1 MGDEVHKARRSW
13 SEEFKRRVVA
23 EAMQPG
29 ASAAAIAQRYDL
41 NANLLFNWKRR
52 YGISNEFL
60 PVEISHNDLPVS
72 QTSSEP
78 ITAGAV
84 DISSLE
90 IALANGNR
98 ISVKGKLDAN
108 TLCRLVRSLGTP

>member
-1 MGDEVHKARRSW
+1 MGDEVRKARRSW

-29 ASAAAIAQRYDL
+29 VSAAAVARRYDL

-52 YGISNEFL
+52 YGMSDEFL
-60 PVEISHNDLPVS
+60 PVEISHDELPVP
-72 QTSSEP
+72 QTSGEP
-78 ITAGAV
+78 IVSGSADV
-84 DISSLE
+84 SSLE

-98 ISVKGKLDAN
+98 ISVKGKLDGDS
-108 TLCRLVRSLGTP
+108 LIRLVRSLDTP

>member
-1 MGDEVHKARRSW
+1 MSDEGHKARRSW

-29 ASAAAIAQRYDL
+29 VSAAAVARRYDL

-52 YGISNEFL
+52 YGMSSEFL
-60 PVEISHNDLPVS
+60 PVEISHDELPVP
-72 QTSSEP
+72 QTSGEP
-78 ITAGAV
+78 ITADAV
-84 DISSLE
+84 DVSSLE

-98 ISVKGKLDAN
+98 ISVKGKLDAD
-108 TLCRLVRSLGTP
+108 TLCRLVRSLGVP